1 MNATTFEAKKFKIK
15 ILYTHMYVMYVTHL
29 CIYVCICTPSTSVL
43 GVPGTFYF
51 CLLLLLYLYRLRL
64 QQYRLLWLGS
74 FSEALKKLTYIYLRL
89 FSPFCQLY

>member
-1 MNATTFEAKKFKIK
+1 MMQQPLRQKNKIIK

-51 CLLLLLYLYRLRL
+51 CLLLLLY
-64 QQYRLLWLGS
+64 RLLWLGS
-74 FSEALKKLTYIYLRL
+74 FSEALKK
-89 FSPFCQLY
+89 

>member
-1 MNATTFEAKKFKIK
+1 MNATTFEAKKYKIIK

-51 CLLLLLYLYRLRL
+51 CLLLLPVLSCTGYRLL
-64 QQYRLLWLGS
+64 VLVLWLGS
-74 FSEALKKLTYIYLRL
+74 FSEALIEKLT
-89 FSPFCQLY
+89 